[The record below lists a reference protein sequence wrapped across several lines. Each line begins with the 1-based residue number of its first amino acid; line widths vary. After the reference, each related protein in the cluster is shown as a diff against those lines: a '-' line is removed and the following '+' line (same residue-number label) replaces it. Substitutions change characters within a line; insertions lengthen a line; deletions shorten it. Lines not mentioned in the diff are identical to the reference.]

1 MREGKGRM
9 MDGRRHKERLRK
21 GGRLEEGRKERGLR
35 GEQKEGKGKKELIEG
50 KRKEVKKGGET
61 TIRRDNRKEE
71 TSSR

>member
-35 GEQKEGKGKKELIEG
+35 GEQKEGRTD
-50 KRKEVKKGGET
+50 RK
-61 TIRRDNRKEE
+61 N
-71 TSSR
+71 